1 MEVIDLSKTIHSEM
15 TVYPGDPEVEINL
28 YDTYAEDN
36 WELRELKLGT
46 HTGTHVD
53 SFSHMHPGK
62 ESIDQLSVECF
73 FGEAERVLIADD
85 WPEELALFFTE
96 KMELALF
103 EELVRKN
110 PPFVGGRMSEALER
124 ALLGAGIITYTDL
137 VNLDQIPLG
146 EPFTFYGLP
155 LKLKEGDGSPVRAIA
170 VLEE

>member
-1 MEVIDLSKTIHSEM
+1 MKVIDLSETIHSDM
-15 TVYPGDPEVEINL
+15 TVYPGDPKVKVRLRDSYEEQG
-28 YDTYAEDN
+28 
-36 WELRELKLGT
+36 WELRELIMGT

-62 ESIDQLSVECF
+62 ESIDQLPVECF

-110 PPFVGGRMSEALER
+110 P
-124 ALLGAGIITYTDL
+124 LL
-137 VNLDQIPLG
+137 
-146 EPFTFYGLP
+146 
-155 LKLKEGDGSPVRAIA
+155 
-170 VLEE
+170 LEEGCLKH